1 MKQTIDLMKPR
12 YKVIAED
19 TSGDWTKDN
28 IITFE
33 EDFMQR
39 PVYYLYDDEGKR
51 GFKPG
56 FFDGYPHLFK
66 PLQWWEERKPEEMP
80 RYVAH
85 KLGGYYEVFQWH
97 KNSVGVWRC
106 DVQIALF
113 FIGDIVPISE
123 TEYNS
128 YLKSKP

>member
-1 MKQTIDLMKPR
+1 MKQTIDLMKSR
-12 YKVIAED
+12 YRVIADWPSLDEIVI
-19 TSGDWTKDN
+19 GD
-28 IITFE
+28 IIEGEIFE
-33 EDFMQR
+33 SESLFNTPMHDF
-39 PVYYLYDDEGKR
+39 
-51 GFKPG
+51 
-56 FFDGYPHLFK
+56 PHLFK
-66 PLQWWEERKPEEMP
+66 KLEWWEERKPEDMP